1 LADSVLVVTC
11 PTHDGHAPSVEVQC
25 GVAIPAFDRV
35 ERMTSILSALSRDSS
50 LEYAEPRQFG
60 LRPIAR
66 VHDEGMISCLAT
78 AWDESAGIRPGGS
91 DQAFADTFC
100 HEALREGLGPLPE
113 DAGHISRELGRYCF
127 DTITGVGAR
136 TFEAAAGAVNTIL
149 TAAELVSQSDAAT
162 APCAIALCRPPGH
175 HVTRRVC
182 GGGCYFNNVAIAAQ
196 WLLDH
201 GATRIAVLDL
211 DFHHGNGTQSLFY
224 DRPDVRYVSIHGD
237 PRRCYPYFTGYPDE
251 RGSGAGRGHNVNI
264 TLPAGTET
272 AGYLD
277 SLGQAL
283 EAVDRS
289 HAEFLLVSLGFDT
302 FHGDPAGDARLRTED
317 YRAIA
322 AAVGQLSLPIVAA
335 LEGGYCVAELG
346 DNLSSWIGGIR
357 R

>member
-1 LADSVLVVTC
+1 
-11 PTHDGHAPSVEVQC
+11 
-25 GVAIPAFDRV
+25 
-35 ERMTSILSALSRDSS
+35 MTSILSALSRDSS